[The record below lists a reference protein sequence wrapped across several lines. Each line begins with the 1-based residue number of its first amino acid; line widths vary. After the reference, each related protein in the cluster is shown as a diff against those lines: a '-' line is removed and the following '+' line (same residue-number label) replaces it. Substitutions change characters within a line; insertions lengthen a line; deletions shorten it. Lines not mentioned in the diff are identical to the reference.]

1 MNAVPILR
9 LVLWDV
15 RVQARERIYLFTVF
29 TTAFFV
35 AAVALLPSDAP
46 VTVVTA
52 ILFLDPAVVGMGF
65 VAALVLL
72 ERSQCTPPAL
82 AVTPASPTDY
92 VLAKLVTFAA
102 LTVAG
107 GIIVA
112 AAAYWPPPPAVLL
125 RMALA
130 LSFTGVLAVL
140 GGLVMV
146 ATANSVNH
154 LIARAFP
161 VSIVLYLPLL
171 AHFGAVDGWLA
182 WALFG
187 INPGHAMLRALLWAA
202 NPSAVTPAEVLYAFG
217 YMTLVSAVLLRV
229 AIALHTRTI
238 GHTGS

>member
-1 MNAVPILR
+1 MSTVPILR

-35 AAVALLPSDAP
+35 AAAALLPSDAP

-72 ERSQCTPPAL
+72 ERSQGTPPAL
-82 AVTPASPTDY
+82 AVTPASPADY
-92 VLAKLVTFAA
+92 VLAKLVT
-102 LTVAG
+102 VAG
-107 GIIVA
+107 GVIVA
-112 AAAYWPPPPAVLL
+112 AAAYWPPAPAVLL

-182 WALFG
+182 RALFG

-229 AIALHTRTI
+229 AVALHTRTI